1 MSAPAGAQRSLR
13 YSVSRAESVLS
24 FQAKSTLHEV
34 SGKNT
39 MLDGFIEAG
48 LNDEGRL
55 IFDPLPTMHLD
66 FLVEQLRSGNSMLDQ
81 QMWKLID
88 SKRFPR
94 ITADLRTLVPTDSP
108 FQFSGSGDITLA
120 GRIKRYGGEIS
131 FSVRGTDL
139 VFEGDLDVDIRDFGL
154 TPPNL
159 LFIRVDPVVKVHLH
173 LVANPAQ

>member
-1 MSAPAGAQRSLR
+1 VSAPAGAQRTLR
-13 YSVSRAESVLS
+13 YTVSRAESVLT
-24 FQAKSTLHEV
+24 FAAKSTLHSV
-34 SGKNT
+34 NGKNT

-55 IFDPLPTMHLD
+55 IFDPLPSMHLD
-66 FLVEQLRSGNSMLDQ
+66 FLVEQLRSGNNMLDQ

-94 ITADLRTLVPTDSP
+94 ITADLRTLAPTDSP
-108 FQFSGSGDITLA
+108 FHFTGSGDITLS
-120 GRIKRYGGEIS
+120 GRVKRYAGEIS

-139 VFEGDLDVDIRDFGL
+139 IFEGDLDVDIRDFGL

-159 LFIRVDPVVKVHLH
+159 LIIRVDPIVKVHLH
-173 LVANPAQ
+173 LVANLDE

>member
-94 ITADLRTLVPTDSP
+94 ITADLRTLVRDRFAVSV
-108 FQFSGSGDITLA
+108 FGQRRHHA
-120 GRIKRYGGEIS
+120 GRAHQT
-131 FSVRGTDL
+131 VRR
-139 VFEGDLDVDIRDFGL
+139 RD
-154 TPPNL
+154 
-159 LFIRVDPVVKVHLH
+159 
-173 LVANPAQ
+173 